1 MDGAIQKAGPL
12 GSARELSGART
23 SLLDLSGWA
32 VARRSLKNR
41 HILHLIVPIQNQVI
55 IVHLE
60 APDQSILSEYWTDM
74 IEECR
79 GLIASSPFET
89 Q

>member
-55 IVHLE
+55 IVHWGFE
-60 APDQSILSEYWTDM
+60 SENF
-74 IEECR
+74 IVR
-79 GLIASSPFET
+79 LGNA
-89 Q
+89 